1 MTWKIEAGIVG
12 GAALVLGGFL
22 AVMANH
28 HENSRPEPVDQFIQ
42 SDYDAFDRDFQL
54 GSKDCAIGLA
64 SQKICMHKSPLEKE
78 LQLGQT
84 LPAYMPALGAEFRII
99 VETALKSDNLRTVR
113 YGQTLVL
120 IDSDTREV
128 MDILRLDAPDF
139 LAAQADTS
147 QPKV

>member
-1 MTWKIEAGIVG
+1 MTWNIEAGIVG

-28 HENSRPEPVDQFIQ
+28 HDNSRPEPVDHFVQ
-42 SDYDAFDRDFQL
+42 SDYDVFDRDFKM
-54 GSKDCAIGLA
+54 GSADCAIGLV
-64 SQKICMHKSPLEKE
+64 SQKICMHKSPLENE
-78 LQLGQT
+78 LQIGQT

-99 VETALKSDNLRTVR
+99 VETALKSENLRTVR

-120 IDSDTREV
+120 IDADTREV
-128 MDILRLDAPDF
+128 KDILRLNAPDF
-139 LAAQADTS
+139 LAAQADTR

>member
-22 AVMANH
+22 AVMANQQDT
-28 HENSRPEPVDQFIQ
+28 SRPDPVDHFIQ
-42 SDYDAFDRDFQL
+42 SDYDVFDRDFKL
-54 GSKDCAIGLA
+54 GSTECAIGLA

-78 LQLGQT
+78 LQVGQI
-84 LPAYMPALGAEFRII
+84 LPAYIPALGAEFRII
-99 VETALKSDNLRTVR
+99 VETALKSENLRTVR

-120 IDSDTREV
+120 IDANTREV
-128 MDILRLDAPDF
+128 KDILRLNAPDF
-139 LAAQADTS
+139 LAAQGDAA